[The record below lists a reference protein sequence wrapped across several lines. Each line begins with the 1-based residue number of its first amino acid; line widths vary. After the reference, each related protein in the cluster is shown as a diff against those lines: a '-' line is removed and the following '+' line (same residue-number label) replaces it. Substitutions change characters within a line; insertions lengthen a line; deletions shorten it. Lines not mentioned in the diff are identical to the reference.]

1 MGGNCISVSRGL
13 RSKESE
19 KAPVNI
25 FFFLVKKLGSERD
38 YLFIYSCSRFVGG
51 LLGIRHCTTC

>member
-1 MGGNCISVSRGL
+1 MGGNRISVNRGL

-25 FFFLVKKLGSERD
+25 FFFLGKEAWFRKG
-38 YLFIYSCSRFVGG
+38 LFIHSF
-51 LLGIRHCTTC
+51 I